1 MDGGGSDFQDSSS
14 LGKNGLCLYPELIWK
29 TNITS
34 MVLKMR
40 CVQKGLER
48 TTAFLYILLVSSC
61 TAHSKLISITTCF
74 VNHDRHSIYRK
85 EMKRQAKQI
94 HVLTTSQHKPFV
106 SQGPVITHR
115 PDWVGRFCWVKEFR
129 LEILRRGNYSVTWLM
144 SEVFSIMWK

>member
-1 MDGGGSDFQDSSS
+1 MYVPPFISQILDFI
-14 LGKNGLCLYPELIWK
+14 YETVLIFILIYFEWRD
-29 TNITS
+29 TENQQ
-34 MVLKMR
+34 LKMR
-40 CVQKGLER
+40 CVQTGSER

-74 VNHDRHSIYRK
+74 VNHDRHSICRK

-129 LEILRRGNYSVTWLM
+129 SEILRRGNYSVTWLM
-144 SEVFSIMWK
+144 SEVFSIM